1 MLVNQLPMHF
11 SVLVIAL
18 RLFIL
23 IVIVIIERLANH
35 FNDLEV
41 NCFFLYSTSL
51 GISYDQALDDNPI

>member
-1 MLVNQLPMHF
+1 MHF